1 MRLIDVMVTMEADGL
16 IRIPRPEMES
26 MGLMEGDQICLSYLA
41 LEDNSAEN
49 SEKEFILERGC
60 DSQSS

>member
-1 MRLIDVMVTMEADGL
+1 MWVRLI
-16 IRIPRPEMES
+16 ES

-49 SEKEFILERGC
+49 SEKEFILEKG
-60 DSQSS
+60 

>member
-1 MRLIDVMVTMEADGL
+1 MRLI
-16 IRIPRPEMES
+16 ES